1 MTTISCALFW
11 AFMLL
16 VFPLLFL
23 TWLSETPTSRVH
35 RLRIAGWS
43 QQRIAD
49 HLGLS
54 RYKVRK
60 LLART

>member
-1 MTTISCALFW
+1 
-11 AFMLL
+11 MLL
-16 VFPLLFL
+16 LFPLLFL
-23 TWLSETPTSRVH
+23 AWLSETPTARVY

-60 LLART
+60 LLAKT

>member
-1 MTTISCALFW
+1 
-11 AFMLL
+11 MLL
-16 VFPLLFL
+16 LFPLLFL
-23 TWLSETPTSRVH
+23 AWLSETPTARVY
-35 RLRIAGWS
+35 RLRTAGWS